1 MHRYLAAGAWL
12 SHKHM
17 VLEIRAS
24 PRAEFGR
31 STSNGTGVIK
41 EIRVKKIDPSR
52 PAFQDHSRSSEPT
65 EIDPPP
71 MPSY

>member
-24 PRAEFGR
+24 PHSEFGR
-31 STSNGTGVIK
+31 SSNGTGVIK
-41 EIRVKKIDPSR
+41 EIRVEKKLTHR
-52 PAFQDHSRSSEPT
+52 V
-65 EIDPPP
+65 PPFKITQGQ
-71 MPSY
+71 